1 MSEPADKS
9 DIDGAR
15 SDVVIAG
22 SGLAASLIAWRLTD
36 ARPDV
41 TVTMLERAAEPC
53 GDHTWSFHEPDLQGE
68 APRWMG
74 PLVEHSWDRQ
84 RVVFPDHTR
93 ELRAGYR
100 SLTSAS
106 VRRALERVGNRVRIE
121 TGAEVTALAPDHAA
135 TADGRRFEAP
145 LVIDARGHRPS
156 PHMALGY
163 QKFVGLELEV
173 EGGHG
178 ETDPVIM
185 DATVEQRDGYRFVY
199 TLPFSSTHILVED
212 THYSDDPAL
221 DREALLTAARDY
233 AAAKGW
239 RGREVRVETGVL
251 PIALATDA
259 KAFWNA
265 MPRDAVPVG
274 MRAGLFQHITGYS
287 LPLAVEVAELIAAAP
302 VLETAPVFD
311 AVREYA
317 LALDRRQGF
326 FRLLNRMLFRGCAP
340 ERRYRLLQRFYR
352 MPEPLIERFYA
363 ARLTRRDAL
372 RVVTGK
378 PPIPITT
385 ALGCLSERKV
395 LRERAA

>member
-1 MSEPADKS
+1 MSEN
-9 DIDGAR
+9 R

-22 SGLAASLIAWRLTD
+22 SGLAASLIAWRLAE
-36 ARPDV
+36 ARPEVSV
-41 TVTMLERAAEPC
+41 TLLEREARAC
-53 GDHTWSFHEPDLQGE
+53 GDHTWSFHEPDLQGD
-68 APRWMG
+68 APRWMA
-74 PLVEHSWDRQ
+74 PLVEHRWDRQ
-84 RVVFPDHTR
+84 RVVFPGHSRD
-93 ELRAGYR
+93 LRAGYR

-106 VRRALERVGNRVRIE
+106 LRRGLERVGNRVRVVTRAE
-121 TGAEVTALAPDHAA
+121 VATLSPTGAML
-135 TADGRRFEAP
+135 ADGRRFDAA

-156 PHMALGY
+156 PHTALGY

-173 EGGHG
+173 AGGHG

-185 DATVEQRDGYRFVY
+185 DATVAQDDGYRFVY
-199 TLPFSSTHILVED
+199 TLPFSPTHVLVED

-221 DREALLTAARDY
+221 DREALLQAARDY

-239 RGREVRVETGVL
+239 RGEEVRVEQGVL

-259 KAFWNA
+259 EAFWA
-265 MPRDAVPVG
+265 DMPRDAVPVG

-287 LPLAVEVAELIAAAP
+287 LPLAVEVAELIASAP
-302 VLETAPVFD
+302 VLETAPVFE
-311 AVREYA
+311 AVRDYA
-317 LALDRRQGF
+317 LALDKRQSF

-340 ERRYRLLQRFYR
+340 ERRYKLLERFYK

-363 ARLTRRDAL
+363 ARTTRRDAL

-378 PPIPITT
+378 PPIAITT

-395 LRERAA
+395 LDAA

>member
-1 MSEPADKS
+1 MSET
-9 DIDGAR
+9 R

-22 SGLAASLIAWRLTD
+22 SGLAASLIAWRLAE

-41 TVTMLERAAEPC
+41 TVTLLEREDVPC
-53 GDHTWSFHEPDLQGE
+53 GDHTWSFHEPDLQGD
-68 APRWMG
+68 APRWIA
-74 PLVEHSWDRQ
+74 PLVEHRWDRQ
-84 RVVFPDHTR
+84 RVVFPDHAR

-100 SLTSAS
+100 SLTSRS
-106 VRRALERVGNRVRIE
+106 VRRGLERLGNRVRVV
-121 TGAEVTALAPDHAA
+121 TGAEVAALAPGHAG
-135 TADGRRFEAP
+135 TADGRRFEAS

-156 PHMALGY
+156 SHVALGY

-173 EGGHG
+173 EDGHG
-178 ETDPVIM
+178 ETAPVIM
-185 DATVEQRDGYRFVY
+185 NATVAQEDGYRFVY
-199 TLPFSSTHILVED
+199 TLPFSRTRILVED

-221 DREALLTAARDY
+221 DRDALLAAARGY

-239 RGREVRVETGVL
+239 TGREARVEHGVL

-259 KAFWNA
+259 EAFWAA

-274 MRAGLFQHITGYS
+274 MRAGLFHHITGYS

-302 VLETAPVFD
+302 VLETAPVFT
-311 AVREYA
+311 AVRGYA
-317 LALDRRQGF
+317 LALDKRQRF

-363 ARLTRRDAL
+363 ARTTPRDAL
-372 RVVTGK
+372 RVVTGR

-385 ALGCLSERKV
+385 ALRCLSERKV
-395 LRERAA
+395 LAERR